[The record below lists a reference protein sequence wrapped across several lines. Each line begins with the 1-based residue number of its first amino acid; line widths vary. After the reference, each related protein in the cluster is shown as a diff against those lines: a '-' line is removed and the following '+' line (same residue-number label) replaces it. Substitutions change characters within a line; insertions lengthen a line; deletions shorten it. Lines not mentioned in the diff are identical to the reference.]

1 MILINTNSEARS
13 RLIEDNV
20 GLKMLDKHSSA
31 RSSTFVSPEM
41 LMKNRRTLKLLSQ
54 YLERDVLVENL
65 ARGLGGSGAREL
77 GSSLCL
83 HVNHFQNKLRA
94 S

>member
-1 MILINTNSEARS
+1 MYTVVCDFNKYHSEARS

-41 LMKNRRTLKLLSQ
+41 LMKNCRTLNLLSQ
-54 YLERDVLVENL
+54 HLERDILAENL
-65 ARGLGGSGAREL
+65 AQGLAGSGAREL
-77 GSSLCL
+77 AMLACEPFSE
-83 HVNHFQNKLRA
+83 
-94 S
+94 

>member
-41 LMKNRRTLKLLSQ
+41 LMKNCRTLKLLSQ
-54 YLERDVLVENL
+54 HLERDVLVENL
-65 ARGLGGSGAREL
+65 ARGSGAREL
-77 GSSLCL
+77 AMLACEPFSE
-83 HVNHFQNKLRA
+83 
-94 S
+94 

>member
-20 GLKMLDKHSSA
+20 GLEMLDKHSSA

-41 LMKNRRTLKLLSQ
+41 LMKNCRTLKLLSQ
-54 YLERDVLVENL
+54 HLTCTCGKFGSG

-77 GSSLCL
+77 AMLACEPFSE
-83 HVNHFQNKLRA
+83 
-94 S
+94 

>member
-1 MILINTNSEARS
+1 MILINTKSEARS

-20 GLKMLDKHSSA
+20 GLKMQDNHSSA

-41 LMKNRRTLKLLSQ
+41 SMKNCRTLKLLSQ

-65 ARGLGGSGAREL
+65 ARGLGGSGARGL
-77 GSSLCL
+77 GSSGARYACM
-83 HVNHFQNKLRA
+83 
-94 S
+94 